1 MYAKESDLQ
10 VQVCNLLDLI
20 LPENS
25 VYHHSPNESQGN
37 KPQFYKKLK
46 RMGFKPGWCD
56 LEIITPGKPAI
67 FIELKRPGNY
77 ATIIQKEVHTLLKS
91 AGALVFICKSLKDV
105 YQALK
110 SVLDLKRNGM
120 VTAMLMHEETML
132 NDLFQMRKNKKQ
144 KDVSWYQNNSRKR
157 DRKKKELSLS

>member
-20 LPENS
+20 LPDNS

-56 LEIITPGKPAI
+56 LEIITPDKPAI

-77 ATIIQKEVHTLLKS
+77 ATISQKQVHTMLK
-91 AGALVFICKSLKDV
+91 
-105 YQALK
+105 
-110 SVLDLKRNGM
+110 
-120 VTAMLMHEETML
+120 
-132 NDLFQMRKNKKQ
+132 DLFQMRKNKKQ
-144 KDVSWYQNNSRKR
+144 NKYSWYQNNKQKGK
-157 DRKKKELSLS
+157 RKKKELSLS